1 MDVKTKMFPKP
12 CAKSWRLRGY
22 RFGLNA
28 KCISLA
34 KRDSRIA
41 VGMECDE
48 GPPEVLG
55 THVLLAVGRTPNTN
69 DLGLDQAG
77 VATDQRGYIIVDD
90 QLQTNVPGIWALG
103 DCNGRGAFTH
113 TSYNDYEIVAD
124 NLLNADHRRVSDRI
138 QAYALFT
145 DPPLGRCGMTDA
157 EIRKSGRAALVTKL
171 SDERSEPG
179 R

>member
-1 MDVKTKMFPKP
+1 MKART
-12 CAKSWRLRGY
+12 
-22 RFGLNA
+22 
-28 KCISLA
+28 
-34 KRDSRIA
+34 
-41 VGMECDE
+41 
-48 GPPEVLG
+48 EVVG

-69 DLGLDQAG
+69 DLGLDLAG

-124 NLLNADHRRVSDRI
+124 NLLNSDHRRVSDRI

-157 EIRKSGRAALVTKL
+157 EVRKSGRDCTRYET
-171 SDERSEPG
+171 SDEWSGPR